1 MVIGVFLQIDHHY
14 DYNSRIQMDTSTVR
28 KVIFVKETCRQQS
41 AGAPLC
47 VIVHFFFFLEMLS
60 GCDLVCLTTVLNR

>member
-1 MVIGVFLQIDHHY
+1 MVIGVLLQIDHHY

-28 KVIFVKETCRQQS
+28 KVVFVKDTCRQQS

-47 VIVHFFFFLEMLS
+47 VSLHFFLEMLS
-60 GCDLVCLTTVLNR
+60 GCDLVGLTSVSNR